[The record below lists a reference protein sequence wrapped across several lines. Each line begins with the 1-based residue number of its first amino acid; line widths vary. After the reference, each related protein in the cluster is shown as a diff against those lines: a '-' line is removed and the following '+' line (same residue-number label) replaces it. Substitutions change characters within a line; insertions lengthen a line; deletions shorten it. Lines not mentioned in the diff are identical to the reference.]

1 MLKSNVS
8 QVLSGKP
15 SRGINKYMLEEVFFS
30 DSCLSTDE
38 DSGKYAY
45 KEGVYNPQNA
55 RFENGKYY
63 FNLPDFW
70 YNHLSNN
77 KSIALRKIDIHA
89 PSLNLSFDAQIIR
102 MEKSSGGYEIRNAH
116 VSIMV
121 PPNQTTE
128 SVLSQITRKINKVLS
143 PTSNTQWSTNPFN
156 TIQAVSW
163 YDYDDNRV
171 NLGILRETAAGE
183 DPDKYTFGLILLN
196 FNDNAFEFFNL
207 PIHTG
212 NLPYVEPTQQGD
224 GTMDYTFENVWN
236 REFCFVHASFVNG
249 TSFNYLGRSGEFY
262 PKPSKM
268 YRFGGSSQQF
278 YFELSFDGRTPI
290 KYRLG
295 KFCIDLAFIY
305 HDKDYQA
312 E

>member
-30 DSCLSTDE
+30 ESCFNKD
-38 DSGKYAY
+38 K
-45 KEGVYNPQNA
+45 YNPQNA

-77 KSIALRKIDIHA
+77 KAIALRKIDLRA
-89 PSLNLSFDAQIIR
+89 ETLNLFLRVRLLRTVA
-102 MEKSSGGYEIRNAH
+102 G
-116 VSIMV
+116 SI
-121 PPNQTTE
+121 
-128 SVLSQITRKINKVLS
+128 
-143 PTSNTQWSTNPFN
+143 TSNVKIIPVGVVVQPNMSTYAVLRTIANEVNKQICQNGIKRFLKNSDKTVQIEPIYNYETSTATFELKRVYDNSEGETHYFSFQIYDLNPATEYFFRTKN
-156 TIQAVSW
+156 VDLPA
-163 YDYDDNRV
+163 
-171 NLGILRETAAGE
+171 
-183 DPDKYTFGLILLN
+183 YTPAT
-196 FNDNAFEFFNL
+196 NA
-207 PIHTG
+207 
-212 NLPYVEPTQQGD
+212 QD
-224 GTMDYTFENVWN
+224 GTTKYEFANVWN
-236 REFCFVHASFVNG
+236 REFLFVHASFVNG

-262 PKPSKM
+262 TKPSKM

-278 YFELSFDGRTPI
+278 YFELSYDGRTPI
-290 KYRLG
+290 KDKIGVFTIY
-295 KFCIDLAFIY
+295 LAFIY